1 MHKEL
6 APCMYG
12 IIPLPVLRLID
23 GVIIVDAGLLL
34 DDLSLGAGVGHA
46 SN

>member
-1 MHKEL
+1 MHKKL
-6 APCMYG
+6 APCIYG

-23 GVIIVDAGLLL
+23 GVVIIDAGLLL
-34 DDLSLGAGVGHA
+34 DDLGLGAGAGHV